1 MAPAKPPGM
10 HDPNGDEATSALFK
24 KFFSISPDGIVLL
37 DNNDRILKANPAFLS
52 LFGYSKKEI
61 IGQPINSLIV
71 DPAFHEEASELSRRA
86 LDSRVV
92 HHEALRCRS
101 NGDLINVEIIGT
113 PLMLEDRQV
122 GIYAIYRDITA
133 RRQAED
139 LLEQSEAKH
148 RTIVEC
154 MSDGYFE
161 IDLAGNLLF
170 YNHALAQVFDIEPEA
185 LAALNIRERFDE
197 ETSARLYREFNR
209 IYHDRH
215 PDSRVTWQFNSSD
228 GQLRHL
234 EASVSL
240 VAGQRG
246 QPVGFRG
253 VVRDVT
259 ERIEALKAL
268 RHSEELFQLV
278 TENTGQLVYDY
289 DIASGRIDWSGAV
302 ESVLG
307 VCRARAEHFDIDQ
320 WTERLHPDDRA
331 RSLKLLTDTARNG
344 EPYRI
349 EYRIR
354 RRGND
359 YIHVEDRGAYLCDD
373 QGQAVRLVGT
383 MTDITPRKRQEEAIA
398 YQANHDALTGLAN
411 RFRFEETVN
420 RLSHDATG
428 SGRVH
433 TFLYM
438 DLDQF
443 KVVNDTCG
451 HNAGDELLRQITDRI
466 GKLVRRDDLLARLGG
481 DEFGLLL
488 LDCDTASGTRIAEKI
503 IAGINAFQFHWQEH
517 HFSIGISIGLVAL
530 DGSLD
535 FVALLKAADQAC
547 YVAKDQG
554 RNRYHIYHEDDRIL
568 RQRSAELKAVADV
581 NSAIAENRFDLHV
594 QRIVDLHDQQAL
606 PGHEI
611 LLRMRN
617 RQGELIPPG
626 EFILGAERYN
636 RMPELDRWVVD
647 HALEHIGRLAR
658 EQPTE
663 SQHWY
668 SINLSG
674 TTVDDAAFGR
684 FVRQALERHQ
694 VDPTRICFEI
704 TESAAI
710 THHRNALR
718 FFHSVRAMGCRVMLD
733 DFGSGLSSFAYL
745 KMLPID
751 FIKLDGSLV
760 NDIAE
765 SNFSQA
771 IVRAIHDVARVL
783 EIPLI
788 AEHVES
794 QDELDQLR
802 VIGVEYAQGFLLHHP
817 EPWLR
822 HEPAPA
828 KAQPRQTGS

>member
-1 MAPAKPPGM
+1 MANTPPSDDNER
-10 HDPNGDEATSALFK
+10 HGDEAASALFR

-37 DNNDRILKANPAFLS
+37 DNHDCILKANPAFLT
-52 LFGYSKKEI
+52 LFGYTLDEVV
-61 IGQPINSLIV
+61 GHPINSLIV
-71 DPAFHEEASELSRRA
+71 DAAFHEEASELSRRA
-86 LDSRVV
+86 LSSEHVRQ
-92 HHEALRCRS
+92 EALRCRK
-101 NGDLINVEIIGT
+101 NGDLINVEIFGT
-113 PLMLEDRQV
+113 PLMLDDRQV

-170 YNHALAQVFDIEPEA
+170 FNDALASMLDTDSESLTTLNLLEHFDQTT
-185 LAALNIRERFDE
+185 N
-197 ETSARLYREFNR
+197 ARLRRELQAITADAER
-209 IYHDRH
+209 DTRL
-215 PDSRVTWQFNSSD
+215 TWQFTD
-228 GQLRHL
+228 GEDRMRHL
-234 EASVSL
+234 EASVSP
-240 VAGQRG
+240 VSSGSG
-246 QPVGFRG
+246 SIVGFRG

-259 ERIEALKAL
+259 ERVEALQAL
-268 RHSEELFQLV
+268 RHSEELFRLV

-289 DIASGRIDWSGAV
+289 DLASGQIAWSGAV

-307 VCRARAEHFDIDQ
+307 LCRATSSTFNVDRWA
-320 WTERLHPDDRA
+320 ERLHPDDRA
-331 RSLKLLTDTARNG
+331 HCLHLLNETGKTG

-349 EYRIR
+349 EYRLR
-354 RRGND
+354 HKGGD
-359 YIHVEDRGAYLCDD
+359 YIHVEDRGAYLLDER
-373 QGQAVRLVGT
+373 GRAVRLIGT
-383 MTDITPRKRQEEAIA
+383 MTDVTPRKHQEEAIA
-398 YQANHDALTGLAN
+398 WQATHDALTGLAN
-411 RFRFEETVN
+411 RFKFENTVN
-420 RLSHDATG
+420 DLADDANS
-428 SGRVH
+428 SGRIH
-433 TFLYM
+433 TFAYM

-451 HNAGDELLRQITDRI
+451 HNAGDELLRQVSDCV

-488 LDCDTASGTRIAEKI
+488 VDCDTDSGTRIAEKI

-530 DGSLD
+530 DGSLN
-535 FVALLKAADQAC
+535 FVDLLKAADQAC

-554 RNRYHIYHEDDRIL
+554 RNRYHVYHEEDRIL
-568 RQRSAELKAVADV
+568 RQRSAELQAVADV
-581 NSAIAENRFDLHV
+581 NAAIAENRFDLHV
-594 QRIVDLHDQQAL
+594 QRIVDLQDDRAQ

-626 EFILGAERYN
+626 EFIRGAERYN
-636 RMPELDRWVVD
+636 RMTELDRWVVD
-647 HALEHIGRLAR
+647 HALEHIGRLNGDGGPGAR
-658 EQPTE
+658 P
-663 SQHWY
+663 WY
-668 SINLSG
+668 SINVSG
-674 TTVDDAAFGR
+674 TTLDDPSFGD
-684 FVRQALERHQ
+684 FVCRALERHHI
-694 VDPTRICFEI
+694 DPARVCFEI

-718 FFHSVRAMGCRVMLD
+718 FLHAVRALGCRVMLD

-751 FIKLDGSLV
+751 FIKLDGALV
-760 NDIAE
+760 HDIAR
-765 SNFSQA
+765 SDFSQA

-783 EIPLI
+783 QIPVV

-794 QDELDQLR
+794 QAELDALR
-802 VIGVEYAQGFLLHHP
+802 NIGVEYAQGFLLHRP
-817 EPWLR
+817 EPWLT
-822 HEPAPA
+822 HDA
-828 KAQPRQTGS
+828 KSASRKPRQTGS